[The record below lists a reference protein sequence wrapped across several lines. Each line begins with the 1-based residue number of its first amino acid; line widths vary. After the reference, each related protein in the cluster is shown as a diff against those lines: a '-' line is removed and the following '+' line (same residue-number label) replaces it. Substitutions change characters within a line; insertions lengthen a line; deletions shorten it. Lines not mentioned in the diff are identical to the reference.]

1 MTVGCSVVASG
12 KVVEIAFSLQGVC
25 DRGLFSGGWW

>member
-12 KVVEIAFSLQGVC
+12 RVVESVFSLQGVY
-25 DRGLFSGGWW
+25 DRGLFSGG